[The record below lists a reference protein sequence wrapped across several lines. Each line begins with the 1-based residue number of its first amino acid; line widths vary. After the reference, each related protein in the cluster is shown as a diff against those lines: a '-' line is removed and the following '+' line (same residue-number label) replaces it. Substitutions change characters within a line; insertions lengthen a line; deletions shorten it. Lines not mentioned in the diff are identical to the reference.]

1 MAPAGALQPY
11 RILDLT
17 SHRGW
22 FASRLL
28 ADLGATVIKV
38 EPPGGDPGR
47 LLGPFVDNT
56 PDPEGALQ
64 WWAYNRGKRSVTLD
78 LGSASGREMFLKFAA
93 QADAVVESFN
103 PGQMEEWGIGLEP
116 LLTAN
121 PRMVLT
127 RITPFGQ
134 TGPYAGFAASDLILS
149 AIGGAAWLA
158 GDTDRAPVRVT
169 APQYFLHASA
179 EAALHTTIALFHA
192 ASTGEGQQIDV
203 SAQAATVRT
212 LMDGFTHAYTDG
224 RLLRRE
230 KLGEPSVYSP
240 FRSLFR
246 CADGAVIVAA
256 SSGAGLG
263 GLRAWAVEDGEQ
275 IPDFFA
281 RISREDLTAKG
292 QIFVSRPPELVALIT
307 AWLDA
312 FFAKRTRA
320 VLVAEGMKRGLLISG
335 INTLADILKDE
346 QLVARSYYQPV
357 RQAGRETA
365 VHYPSVWA
373 HLSRTPLL
381 DTPAAPRV
389 GEHNEQAWKHQT
401 GLGDE
406 TFETRAPRGNDMSGI
421 RSGNV
426 FAGLK
431 VWDTSWVGVGP
442 LTTRYLGDYGATV
455 IRTESARSLDVL
467 RRVGP
472 FKDGVP
478 GINRSQFFAE
488 FNPSKLGMG
497 VNFAT
502 PEGREVGLRLAT
514 WADVVVESF
523 SPGVMERLG
532 LGYDVLKAVN
542 PSIVMLSTSM
552 NGQTGPRRS
561 FSGFGNGLAAMA
573 GFVDLTGWPDRT
585 PSTPYGAYTD
595 FVAQR
600 FCGTALV
607 AALDYRR
614 RTGEGQYIDVSQYEA
629 ATQLLAPFL
638 LDVEVNGRTLT
649 RNGNRDLN
657 AAPHGIF
664 RCRDQNGL
672 DRWVAIAVQTQA
684 QWSAFVR
691 RIGAPAWTSD
701 PKFATLAGRKANEDE
716 LEALVGALTA
726 DKTAAEVFEQLQP
739 EVPAAPV
746 QTSNDLLEDPQL
758 RHRGYL
764 HVLHHA
770 EVGDVPYEGSQAIA
784 SATPAYPRKA
794 APVFGADTVHVL
806 RDLLGYEPDEI
817 EALIA
822 RGAVELQGP
831 PM

>member
-1 MAPAGALQPY
+1 MAQFGSLQPY

-17 SHRGW
+17 THRGW

-47 LLGPFVDNT
+47 MLGPFADDV

-64 WWAYNRGKRSVTLD
+64 WWAYNRGKCSVTLD
-78 LGSASGREMFLKFAA
+78 LEAAKDRELLLKLAA
-93 QADAVVESFN
+93 KADAVVESFN
-103 PGQMEEWGIGLEP
+103 PGQMEAWDIGLER
-116 LLTAN
+116 LLAAN
-121 PRMVLT
+121 ARMVLT

-149 AIGGAAWLA
+149 AAGGAAWLA
-158 GDTDRAPVRVT
+158 GDEDRAPVRVT

-179 EAALHTTIALFHA
+179 EAALHTAVALFHA

-212 LMDGFTHAYTDG
+212 LLDGFTHAYTGG

-246 CADGAVIVAA
+246 CADGAVIAA
-256 SSGAGLG
+256 VGSGAGLG
-263 GLRAWAVEDGEQ
+263 GLRAWAQEDGEQ
-275 IPDFFA
+275 IPDQFEA
-281 RISREDLTAKG
+281 ISRADLTVRG
-292 QIFVSRPPELVALIT
+292 GIFISRPPELVTLIA
-307 AWLDA
+307 AWLDG

-320 VLVAEGMKRGLLISG
+320 VLVAEGMKRGLLISA

-346 QLVARSYYQPV
+346 QLAARSYYQPV
-357 RQAGRETA
+357 RHAGRETA
-365 VHYPSVWA
+365 VRYPSVWA

-381 DTPAAPRV
+381 ETRAAPRI
-389 GEHNEQAWKHQT
+389 GEHNEQVWDEAR
-401 GLGDE
+401 LGNQA
-406 TFETRAPRGNDMSGI
+406 FEAHAPRGDDLSETRTGD
-421 RSGNV
+421 V

-431 VWDTSWVGVGP
+431 VWDISWVGVGP

-455 IRTESARSLDVL
+455 VRTESARSLDVL

-488 FNPSKLGMG
+488 FNASKLGVG

-502 PEGREVGLRLAT
+502 PEGQEVGLRLAA

-523 SPGVMERLG
+523 SPGAMERLG
-532 LGYDVLKAVN
+532 LGYDALKAVN

-552 NGQTGPRRS
+552 NGQTGPRRN

-573 GFVDLTGWPDRT
+573 GFVDLTGWPDRS
-585 PSTPYGAYTD
+585 PNTPYGAYTD

-614 RTGEGQYIDVSQYEA
+614 RTGEGQYIDVSQYEVS
-629 ATQLLAPFL
+629 TQLLAPFL
-638 LDVEVNGRTLT
+638 LDAEINGRILT
-649 RNGNRDLN
+649 RSGNRDHN
-657 AAPHGIF
+657 ASPHGIF
-664 RCRDQNGL
+664 RCRDENGL
-672 DRWVAIAVQTQA
+672 DRWVAIAVETETE
-684 QWSAFVR
+684 WSAFVR
-691 RIGAPAWTSD
+691 CIGAPAWTSA
-701 PKFATLAGRKANEDE
+701 PKFAKFAGRKANEDE
-716 LEALVGALTA
+716 LESLVGAWTA
-726 DKTAAEVFEQLQP
+726 DKTAAEIFEQLQP
-739 EVPAAPV
+739 EVPVAPV
-746 QTSNDLLEDPQL
+746 RTNNELLEDPQL
-758 RHRGYL
+758 LHRGYL
-764 HVLHHA
+764 RTLHHA
-770 EVGDVPYEGSQAIA
+770 EVGDMPYEGSQAIA

-794 APVFGADTVHVL
+794 APVFGTDTVQVL
-806 RDLLGYEPDEI
+806 RDFLGYEPDEI
-817 EALIA
+817 KALIA
-822 RGAVELQGP
+822 LGAVELQGP
-831 PM
+831 SK